1 MMAKR
6 QVGAL
11 PYRIRKGGVEILL
24 VTTRGKK
31 RWFIPKGWPMKGRK
45 LRAAAAIEA
54 FEEAGVKGRIRR
66 RAIGDFAH
74 EKRIDGRNVACEITL
89 YPLAVKR
96 NLKKWPERSERKR
109 QWFKGRKAIRKVTA
123 KGVRRAITRLTRK
136 HAD

>member
-1 MMAKR
+1 MAKR

-54 FEEAGVKGRIRR
+54 FEEAGVEGRIRR
-66 RAIGDFAH
+66 RAIGGFAH
-74 EKRIDGRNVACEITL
+74 EKRIGGRNVECEIKL

-96 NLKKWPERSERKR
+96 NLKKWPERAERKR
-109 QWFKGRKAIRKVTA
+109 QWFKGGKAIRKLGT
-123 KGVRRAITRLTRK
+123 KGFRRAITRLQRK
-136 HAD
+136 HAQ